1 MGAITAKLEA
11 GLGKIRDTLVRLTK
25 QITPGVD
32 CSALE
37 GAKISLPIKWSIAA
51 DNVLGAT
58 DVFAHDRYQ
67 AWHSVA
73 LRGTKRARDTTY
85 SPSGSSESEVR
96 QASAEP
102 EAQAVSRPSTRS
114 MTRKGDNTPQP
125 RKNSKGSAKRVK
137 A

>member
-25 QITPGVD
+25 QITPDVD

-37 GAKISLPIKWSIAA
+37 GAKVSLPIIWSIAA

-58 DVFAHDRYQ
+58 DVFAHERYE
-67 AWHSVA
+67 AWHTVA

-85 SPSGSSESEVR
+85 SPSGSSEVR

-102 EAQAVSRPSTRS
+102 EELAVSRPSTRS
-114 MTRKGDNTPQP
+114 MTRKGNDAPQP
-125 RKNSKGSAKRVK
+125 PKNSQGSAKRAK
-137 A
+137 T